1 MAHSVESRSNNRAN
15 VLRDALEKAE
25 RQAVQLTGANVEAF
39 LLLLDQID
47 HEFETI
53 ESDEIDLRPEETR
66 WQSLLLRLD
75 AKPQLLVAAAA
86 KAGGLAKLRN
96 NHPPAESFWWHLD
109 TELRQRRLHAARRAI
124 VTFVIAVVVIVG
136 GYYALNKIFPP
147 NPAAVR
153 MIELTSQF
161 ETLIANQQWDEAL
174 ALIEQAQA
182 ELPEEV
188 ELVLWEVVFAHEA
201 GYSERAQSAMVRAQ
215 AMAPESQPE
224 LWVQLGNFYLQA
236 GDLAAAES
244 AGQEAY
250 ALAPE
255 NPQVTFLLGNLAEE
269 KGDITT
275 AIAMFED
282 TFTLAEE
289 ENPQLAVIARVRM
302 GNLLQRAP
310 AMDSSAPLSNSAT
323 VTDSAP
329 ITAPIT
335 APTTP

>member
-1 MAHSVESRSNNRAN
+1 MAHSVESRSSNRAN
-15 VLRDALEKAE
+15 ALRDALEKAE
-25 RQAVQLTGANVEAF
+25 RQAVQLTGTNVESF

-53 ESDEIDLRPEETR
+53 ESDEMDLRPEETR
-66 WQSLLLRLD
+66 WQSLLIRLD

-86 KAGGLAKLRN
+86 KAGGLAKLRS

-109 TELRQRRLHAARRAI
+109 TELRGRRLRATRRAV
-124 VTFVIAVVVIVG
+124 VTLVIAAIVIVG
-136 GYYALNKIFPP
+136 GYYALNAIFPP

-161 ETLIANQQWDEAL
+161 ETFIANRQWDEAL
-174 ALIEQAQA
+174 ALIDQAKA
-182 ELPEEV
+182 ELPDEV
-188 ELVLWEVVFAHEA
+188 ELVLWEVVFSHEA
-201 GYSERAQSAMVRAQ
+201 GYTDRAQTAFAHAQ

-236 GDLAAAES
+236 GDLAAAGN

-269 KGDITT
+269 KGDVST
-275 AIAMFED
+275 AIAMFES
-282 TFTLAEE
+282 TFTLAEKD
-289 ENPQLAVIARVRM
+289 NPQLAVIARVRM

-323 VTDSAP
+323 VTDTTP
-329 ITAPIT
+329 ITGPIT
-335 APTTP
+335 VPTTP

>member
-1 MAHSVESRSNNRAN
+1 MAHSVESRSNNPAN

-25 RQAVQLTGANVEAF
+25 RQAVQLTGVNVESF

-47 HEFETI
+47 HYFETLTS
-53 ESDEIDLRPEETR
+53 EELDLRPEETR
-66 WQSLLLRLD
+66 WQSLLIRLD
-75 AKPQLLVAAAA
+75 AKPEALVAAAR
-86 KAGGLAKLRN
+86 KAGGLAKLRAS
-96 NHPPAESFWWHLD
+96 HPPAESFWWHLD
-109 TELRQRRLHAARRAI
+109 GELGKRRLHAARRFVVTLVTAAVLI
-124 VTFVIAVVVIVG
+124 VV
-136 GYYALNKIFPP
+136 GYYALNAIFPP
-147 NPAAVR
+147 NAAAVR
-153 MIELTSQF
+153 MIELTSAV
-161 ETLIANQQWDEAL
+161 EPLIANQQWDEAL

-182 ELPEEV
+182 ELPDEV
-188 ELVLWEVVFAHEA
+188 ELVLWEVVFSHEA
-201 GYSERAQSAMVRAQ
+201 GYTERVQSALARAQE
-215 AMAPESQPE
+215 MAPDRQPE

-236 GDLAAAES
+236 GDMTAAEN

-269 KGDITT
+269 KGDVAT
-275 AIAMFED
+275 AIAMFEQ

-310 AMDSSAPLSNSAT
+310 AIGPGAPLSDS
-323 VTDSAP
+323 VTMTETTP
-329 ITAPIT
+329 LT